1 MGLWDKIAASLHI
14 HAPKKTAT
22 QGEPMTFTQAKELL
36 TATLLEQPLSDMKLT
51 AQRAKRLNDE
61 MPQFVTF
68 AMSHYFNR
76 PRLVRFTNE
85 GGRQI
90 DADAISRLFAQTT
103 ILQFECE
110 IQRMIGDL
118 DEMRGR
124 LRPDQ
129 IGHVDPTPII
139 EQTKRILAAS
149 AAANSDDG
157 NGHLDAQARAWLY
170 ALMDQSSDISE
181 ATGGNQSGILEALA
195 NEHAG
200 SIAEA
205 AAAILYGNRNEQVP
219 SYCIDP
225 TATTTDYM
233 KAYAIIT
240 E

>member
-1 MGLWDKIAASLHI
+1 MGLWDKIAESLHI
-14 HAPKKTAT
+14 HAPKKTAAP
-22 QGEPMTFTQAKELL
+22 GEPMTFEQAKELL
-36 TATLLEQPLSDMKLT
+36 TTTLLEQPLSDMKLT

-85 GGRQI
+85 GGKQI

-149 AAANSDDG
+149 TATKGDNG
-157 NGHLDAQARAWLY
+157 TGHLDGQARAWLY
-170 ALMDQSSDISE
+170 ALMDQSSDIDE
-181 ATGGNQSGILEALA
+181 ATGGNQLGILKALG
-195 NEHAG
+195 NEQAG
-200 SIAEA
+200 SIAETA
-205 AAAILYGNRNEQVP
+205 ASVLSKDCNESVP
-219 SYCIDP
+219 AYCVDP